1 MDTLMGKREARSYLL
16 CSYFLDL
23 LSDVEILAILQI
35 PLKVCLFEDGGDI
48 TMLKIL
54 SPLNVP

>member
-1 MDTLMGKREARSYLL
+1 MGKREARSYLL